1 MDDYDL
7 VVKPM
12 VTPSIRGP
20 IFGHLHMFCQKITGF
35 SGTVGQSDRPSS
47 WPLLLPTL
55 RPSDRLPPGPAG
67 RRVAKKVVDLT
78 SKMVETLKSS
88 QQGGFDIKW
97 TSDQPTC

>member
-78 SKMVETLKSS
+78 SKNGRFH
-88 QQGGFDIKW
+88 GGSEGVNGI
-97 TSDQPTC
+97 